1 MGPDSLCS
9 ALVLT
14 VLVKSSAQECHLGH
28 ISCYMDLLRN
38 AFAATGKT
46 FVWTRSSQEM
56 KDLNQVVITYDT
68 KWSHPKP
75 GVGSPDNK
83 GRMWKQKR
91 KVISSEFSGMIE
103 NLAMG
108 NVVTLANFAMTNEN
122 ISQEIRKQIV
132 NKIQAEDKA
141 YASLPNVFEPCILSS
156 TSLEN
161 MKCFSYKALDDELSK
176 KTPWLY
182 TTINTATG
190 GSTIHN
196 CVAAS
201 VALRGRNPRL
211 SALAYVI
218 NSTLTQG
225 GVKPIFKRLSKMGIV
240 TSYQCASSKQ
250 NEMKAAGYNINIK
263 CWREDCELFFQHS
276 VNGEVCPR
284 PPPTAKPT
292 EETGREEEEEE
303 DEEKAEIEVEV
314 GGPMAEESEEEEEWG
329 FLLGETERGSTVQ
342 EERGEEKDRG
352 SLLGETEREEEGQT
366 LSALEGNDRQ
376 EEDSD
381 STVDSETEY
390 FGLNLTCESD

>member
-1 MGPDSLCS
+1 MIQRPGVLTDSLNEVAEKKRQREESPPTTGRGAKKRCNVS
-9 ALVLT
+9 T
-14 VLVKSSAQECHLGH
+14 KSPEKN
-28 ISCYMDLLRN
+28 IM
-38 AFAATGKT
+38 
-46 FVWTRSSQEM
+46 VE
-56 KDLNQVVITYDT
+56 VVITYNP
-68 KWSHPKP
+68 KLCHPKP

-91 KVISSEFSGMIE
+91 KVIASEFSGMIE

-108 NVVTLANFAMTNEN
+108 NVVTFAKLALTNEN
-122 ISQEIRKQIV
+122 ISQEIRKEIV
-132 NKIQAEDKA
+132 NKIQVEVTA
-141 YASLPNVFEPCILSS
+141 YARLPNVFEPCILSS

-161 MKCFSYKALDDELSK
+161 MKYFSYEALDNELSR

-218 NSTLTQG
+218 NSTLTPG

-250 NEMKAAGYNINIK
+250 KEMRAAGYNIIK

-276 VNGEVCPR
+276 VSGEVCPR
-284 PPPTAKPT
+284 PPPTAKLT
-292 EETGREEEEEE
+292 EETGREE
-303 DEEKAEIEVEV
+303 DGGKDKVEV
-314 GGPMAEESEEEEEWG
+314 GGPVDEEWG
-329 FLLGETERGSTVQ
+329 FLLGETEREEDRGSIVQ
-342 EERGEEKDRG
+342 EEREEEKDRG
-352 SLLGETEREEEGQT
+352 SLLGETETEE
-366 LSALEGNDRQ
+366 DRGSTVQ
-376 EEDSD
+376 EERGEERRK
-381 STVDSETEY
+381 TGVP
-390 FGLNLTCESD
+390 C

>member
-1 MGPDSLCS
+1 MRYPRRSVNGNKAHQLQAGVPRRDAMPLQSPPRKTLWLRLSLHTTQNGVIQNQE
-9 ALVLT
+9 LVPLT
-14 VLVKSSAQECHLGH
+14 
-28 ISCYMDLLRN
+28 
-38 AFAATGKT
+38 
-46 FVWTRSSQEM
+46 TRE
-56 KDLNQVVITYDT
+56 
-68 KWSHPKP
+68 
-75 GVGSPDNK
+75 GCGS
-83 GRMWKQKR
+83 KR
-91 KVISSEFSGMIE
+91 G
-103 NLAMG
+103 
-108 NVVTLANFAMTNEN
+108 
-122 ISQEIRKQIV
+122 
-132 NKIQAEDKA
+132 
-141 YASLPNVFEPCILSS
+141 S